1 MYHFIEQTKHAWE
14 VYVALNKKYE
24 WMSYWCK
31 QNKISEAKI
40 QILKFWGVKFK
51 HPQTLGV

>member
-24 WMSYWCK
+24 WRSYWCK